1 LILSYGWSY
10 WTAKRIDGL
19 PSFRII
25 IPEPLYKAAKIRA
38 VERGQSHK
46 QIVLTSLERELKA
59 TPSGDT
65 PPISPWVRRK
75 LLPGFARLE
84 AAGAFT
90 PRPADRDITDLI
102 SDDRDG
108 R

>member
-1 LILSYGWSY
+1 MK
-10 WTAKRIDGL
+10 TTID
-19 PSFRII
+19 

-38 VERGQSHK
+38 VERGQSLK
-46 QIVLTSLERELKA
+46 QIVLTSLERELNA
-59 TPSGDT
+59 PPSGEV
-65 PPISPWVRRK
+65 PPVSRWARRT

-84 AAGAFT
+84 AAGAFS